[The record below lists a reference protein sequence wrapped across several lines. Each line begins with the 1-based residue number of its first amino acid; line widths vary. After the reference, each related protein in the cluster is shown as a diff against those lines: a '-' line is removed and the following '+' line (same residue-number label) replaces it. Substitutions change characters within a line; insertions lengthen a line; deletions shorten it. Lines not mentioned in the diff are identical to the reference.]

1 KGIGQLSGITMPSN
15 RGMVTLARKV
25 GFKVEVSMEDNLVS
39 MVLPLVVN
47 TP

>member
-1 KGIGQLSGITMPSN
+1 MRPGN

-39 MVLPLVVN
+39 MVLPLAVS